1 MILNV
6 SGRCDIVTFYMEWF
20 MNRYKEG
27 YVDVRNPFY
36 KKQISRI
43 DFKYVDLIVFCTK
56 NPIPLIPYL
65 NQINI
70 PIYLQVTVTG
80 YHKDIQ
86 KNVLDKTEI
95 IKAIQTFSTWA
106 LRVGIAAA
114 GVSLIVGFILYAV
127 VDVDRKA
134 QVKQRI
140 IQTMFGIVGII
151 LAISIVNLIIDLF

>member
-1 MILNV
+1 MGN
-6 SGRCDIVTFYMEWF
+6 
-20 MNRYKEG
+20 
-27 YVDVRNPFY
+27 
-36 KKQISRI
+36 
-43 DFKYVDLIVFCTK
+43 
-56 NPIPLIPYL
+56 
-65 NQINI
+65 
-70 PIYLQVTVTG
+70 YLQMLKIEHLEGGG
-80 YHKDIQ
+80 Y
-86 KNVLDKTEI
+86 NVDSI

-106 LRVGIAAA
+106 LRIAAA